1 MKTAVVPALMAWML
15 MIPTGCSQQSSNGD
29 SSVQPESNRALIS
42 DSNAA
47 PAQSTLDQPTRE
59 NAEAIRDG
67 IENVNARDSLGT
79 TQLMDAALNNDGDGV
94 ILLVSRGA
102 DVNAVDNTLGQT
114 ALHLCAIGD
123 NAQAGTALIRK
134 GANVDARDSR
144 GKTPL
149 HEAAAAGAVGVIKL
163 LLSSEA
169 EIQHRD
175 GVGKTPLHRAAQASQ
190 AEAVKMLLA
199 DGADPAVK
207 DQRGKTASDYARL
220 SGSAGTVAAF
230 TN

>member
-1 MKTAVVPALMAWML
+1 
-15 MIPTGCSQQSSNGD
+15 MITTGCNKQSSNGD
-29 SSVQPESNRALIS
+29 GSGQTEGDRAPAFGPS
-42 DSNAA
+42 AA
-47 PAQSTLDQPTRE
+47 PTPSTLEQVARK
-59 NAEAIRDG
+59 NAEAVRDG
-67 IENVNARDSLGT
+67 GENVNARDSLGT

-102 DVNAVDNTLGQT
+102 DVNAVDDMLGQT

-123 NAQAGTALIRK
+123 NVQAATALIQK

-149 HEAAAAGAVGVIKL
+149 HEAAAAGAVEVIKL
-163 LLSSEA
+163 PLSSEA
-169 EIQHRD
+169 EIQNQD

-190 AEAVKMLLA
+190 AEAAKMLLA
-199 DGADPAVK
+199 AGADPAIK
-207 DQRGKTASDYARL
+207 DQRGKIASDYARL
-220 SGSAGTVAAF
+220 SGNSGTVAAF